1 MLLEKNKRVKTGLGP
16 EAKFETVGDD
26 VPGMRVQARLGR
38 FS

>member
-1 MLLEKNKRVKTGLGP
+1 MGVDTQKEQELGP